1 MRHNRNVS
9 FRFVL
14 ALLGMWLA
22 MPLRP
27 AFGQA
32 VVLSDIL
39 GQITDASG
47 AVIPNA
53 SVTVA
58 NQSTGFTRTVHS
70 NSSGT
75 YLCNDVVSGL
85 YTVTV
90 QKAGFNKYVRTDL
103 DLTASRKMRIDITLE
118 LGPVTQAVTVKGGTP
133 LIETETAAVSS
144 EERNLVINELP
155 EAGSTQ
161 GGRIGYTFFNYMIP
175 GADAPKAEAASFDG
189 LPNGPGGV
197 RITVDGIRSAESC
210 CQQLPS
216 LEAVDEEK
224 VETFNAPAEYK
235 TPATV
240 EMVTRQ
246 GTNKFHGDAWELYDD
261 KSLEARQFFLPQKQL
276 FHGHTFGGSLGGP
289 IKKDKAF
296 LYFGFEEF
304 RFANLSV
311 SVSPI
316 TTFSLPTA
324 SMQEGDFSQLINPAF
339 VNQYN
344 GGVSV
349 TVNDPLTAQAFPGNV
364 IPPNRISSVSQ
375 YFVKNFWSVPSS
387 QGLLNNTFI
396 NALHPYERDKED
408 GRVDYNFSP
417 RHTLFAR
424 FGRTALQGSLPSV
437 GFSLANNF
445 NQSQLF
451 PGRTAGLTDTLILSP
466 HATNE
471 FRFGF
476 SRTLLA
482 FSSPFDTQSVLSAA
496 GLQNATGLDGLPGL
510 SFVNFSG
517 ISALSFTQNVDQ
529 VKGVAD
535 NFSIFKGNHTL
546 KIGMLFDRSDV
557 FSSIPPSPPSFSFTG
572 ALSGYDFADFL
583 LGQPSTISRT
593 LGSWSGYIF
602 QNELGLYVE
611 DSFKIRPDLT
621 VQLGLRYD
629 LQPFAYEKY
638 NKTAVYD
645 IAKQAL
651 VVPSANT
658 LHLVIP
664 SFPQAQVP
672 ILTPSQ
678 AGWPANN
685 RSLVNTPYDDF
696 SPRLGFAWRPRGK
709 ENTVVRGGYGVYRY
723 NAVNYNNSNNYN
735 GVNNFF
741 GGPSSAAFVGS
752 QSATQTLANGIP
764 APTIAFPNPFAGLGP
779 AATLSPATISYATV
793 NPNLKA
799 TMVQEYNLTLE
810 RQWRDWGIRGTYFG
824 DFETGLMYS
833 SDYNQPLPSNQPF
846 AQSRRPIPNAYEIY
860 IIQNGGFQRV
870 SGFQTEVKHPTS
882 HGLLFDGSW
891 TWEKC
896 LGDVTQTNDTDTP
909 SVPPIGSGG
918 YYFRSRFKSNCNLQ
932 YHQQALFRWVWT
944 LPVGRGQAYLRNT
957 NKIVNG
963 VLGGWRLTGAAVFQ
977 TGMWLAPYYTGVD
990 PSGMSPGVGEQ
1001 LPDRIANG
1009 NFPRSQRNGLT
1020 APFFNIAAFECP
1032 GGSTIDGQTN
1042 LLSAGCPLST
1052 PQNVGRLGNSSPNI
1066 IEGPGTNTWNLA
1078 VGKQFPLGHR
1088 EHTNLE
1094 VSAQIAN
1101 PWNHPTFTPSPPVNL
1116 SSPSTV
1122 GIYNATRE
1130 DYIQP
1135 WSYGNRKISLN
1146 ARINF

>member
-1 MRHNRNVS
+1 LSRNKHVS
-9 FRFVL
+9 FGMVL
-14 ALLGMWLA
+14 VVLGTWLA
-22 MPLRP
+22 MPARLV
-27 AFGQA
+27 FGQA
-32 VVLSDIL
+32 VVSSDIL
-39 GQITDASG
+39 GRITDASG

-58 NQSTGFTRTVHS
+58 NQSTGFMRTVQS
-70 NSSGT
+70 DSSGA
-75 YLCNDVVSGL
+75 YLCNSIVSGL
-85 YTVTV
+85 YSVSV
-90 QKAGFNKYVRTDL
+90 EKAGFKNYVRTDL
-103 DLTASRKMRIDITLE
+103 DLTASRKLRIDVTLE
-118 LGPVTQAVTVKGGTP
+118 LGPVTQAVTVKGETP

-144 EERNLVINELP
+144 EERNSVINDLP

-161 GGRIGYTFFNYMIP
+161 GGRIGYTFFNYLIP
-175 GADAPKAEAASFDG
+175 GADAPKGDIASFDG

-197 RITVDGIRSAESC
+197 RISVDGIRSAESC

-240 EMVTRQ
+240 EIITRQ
-246 GTNKFHGDAWELYDD
+246 GTNGFHGDAWELYDD

-289 IKKDKAF
+289 IRKDKAF
-296 LYFGFEEF
+296 FYLGFEEF
-304 RFANLSV
+304 KFANLSV

-316 TTFSLPTA
+316 STFSLPTA
-324 SMQEGDFSQLINPAF
+324 SMQEGDFSELLNSTF
-339 VNQYN
+339 VDQYN
-344 GGVSV
+344 GGVTV
-349 TVNDPLTAQAFPGNV
+349 TVKDPLTGQPFPGNV
-364 IPPNRISSVSQ
+364 IPTNQISSVSQ
-375 YFVKNFWSVPSS
+375 YFAKNFWSTPSS
-387 QGLLNNTFI
+387 DGLLNNTFI

-408 GRVDYNFSP
+408 GRVDYNFSSH
-417 RHTLFAR
+417 HTLFAR
-424 FGRTALQGSLPSV
+424 FGRTGLRGSLPSV

-451 PGRTAGLTDTLILSP
+451 PGRTAGLTDTFIFSP

-482 FSSPFDTQSVLSAA
+482 FSSPYDTQSVLSAA
-496 GLQNATGLDGLPGL
+496 GLENATGLNGLPGL
-510 SFVNFSG
+510 GFVNFSG
-517 ISALSFTQNVDQ
+517 ISALGFTQNVDQ

-535 NFSIFKGNHTL
+535 NFSVFKGNHGL
-546 KIGMLFDRSDV
+546 KMGMLFNRSDV
-557 FSSIPPSPPSFSFTG
+557 FSSIPPTPPSFSFSG
-572 ALSGYDFADFL
+572 ALSGYDFADFM
-583 LGQPSTISRT
+583 LGQPSTLSRT
-593 LGSWSGYIF
+593 LGSSSGYIF
-602 QNELGLYVE
+602 QNELGLYLE
-611 DSFKIRPDLT
+611 DSFKVRPNLT
-621 VQLGLRYD
+621 LQYGLRYD
-629 LQPFAYEKY
+629 LQPFSYEKY
-638 NKTAVYD
+638 NKTAAYD
-645 IAKQAL
+645 IAAQAL
-651 VVPSANT
+651 VVPSAES
-658 LHLVIP
+658 LGFVIP

-678 AGWPANN
+678 AHWPANN
-685 RSLVNTPYDDF
+685 RSLVNTPYNDL
-696 SPRLGFAWRPRGK
+696 SPRFGFAWRPRGK
-709 ENTVVRGGYGVYRY
+709 GDTVVRGGYGIYRF
-723 NAVNYNNSNNYN
+723 NA
-735 GVNNFF
+735 VNNFF
-741 GGPSSAAFVGS
+741 GGPGSAAFVGS
-752 QSATQTLANGIP
+752 QSATQSLVNGILT
-764 APTIAFPNPFAGLGP
+764 PTIAFPDPFAGLGT
-779 AATLSPATISYATV
+779 ASALSPATISYTTV
-793 NPNLKA
+793 NPNLKL
-799 TMVQEYNLTLE
+799 TMVQEYNLTVE
-810 RQWRDWGIRGTYFG
+810 RPWRNWGLRGTYFG

-833 SDYNQPLPSNQPF
+833 SDYNQPPPSNQPF
-846 AQSRRPIPNAYEIY
+846 AQSGRPIPNAYDIF
-860 IIQNGGFQRV
+860 IVQNGGFQRV

-891 TWEKC
+891 TWGKC
-896 LGDVTQTNDTDTP
+896 LGDVTQTNNEDVS

-918 YYFRSRFKSNCNLQ
+918 YYFRRRFKSNCNLQ
-932 YHQQALFRWVWT
+932 FHQQALFRWVWT
-944 LPVGRGQAYLRNT
+944 LPVGRAEAYLSSA
-957 NKIVNG
+957 NKIENG

-1009 NFPRSQRNGLT
+1009 NFPRSQRNRLT
-1020 APFFNIAAFECP
+1020 TPFFNTAAFVCP
-1032 GGSTIDGQTN
+1032 GGSTLNSEPN
-1042 LLSAGCPLST
+1042 LLSAGCPQST

-1078 VGKQFPLGHR
+1078 IVKQFPLGQR

-1101 PWNHPTFTPSPPVNL
+1101 PWNHPTFTPTPSMNL

>member
-1 MRHNRNVS
+1 MDHIRLLRTVV
-9 FRFVL
+9 FVL
-14 ALLGMWLA
+14 AISTMACL
-22 MPLRP
+22 

-32 VVLSDIL
+32 VVSSDIL
-39 GQITDASG
+39 GQITDPSG
-47 AVIPNA
+47 AAIPGA
-53 SVTVA
+53 TVTVT
-58 NQSTGFTRTVHS
+58 NESTGFTRTVHS
-70 NSSGT
+70 DTAGA
-75 YLCNDVVSGL
+75 YLCNGMVSGL
-85 YTVTV
+85 YTVSV
-90 QKAGFNKYVRTDL
+90 MKSGFKKYLRSNL
-103 DLTASRKMRIDITLE
+103 DLTASRKLRIDVTLQ
-118 LGPVTQAVTVKGGTP
+118 LGPTTQTVTVKGGTP
-133 LIETETAAVSS
+133 LIETETAEVSS
-144 EERNLVINELP
+144 GGQNAVINALP

-161 GGRIGYTFFNYMIP
+161 GGRIAYTFFNYLIP

-216 LEAVDEEK
+216 LEAIGEEK
-224 VETFNAPAEYK
+224 VVAYNAPAEYK

-240 EMVTRQ
+240 ELFTRQ
-246 GTNKFHGDAWELYDD
+246 GTNRFHGDVWELYDD

-276 FHGHTFGGSLGGP
+276 FHGNTFGGSLGGP

-296 LYFGFEEF
+296 FYFGFEEF
-304 RFANLSV
+304 KFSNLSV
-311 SVSPI
+311 TVSPI
-316 TTFSLPTA
+316 ATFSVPTA
-324 SMQEGDFSQLINPAF
+324 QMQQGDFSQLLNPAF

-344 GGVSV
+344 GGATV
-349 TVNDPLTAQAFPGNV
+349 TVKDPLTGQPFPGNV
-364 IPPNRISSVSQ
+364 IPTDRISSVSQ
-375 YFVKNFWSVPSS
+375 YFVNTFWPSPTS
-387 QGLLNNTFI
+387 NGLLDNFFI

-424 FGRTALQGSLPSV
+424 FGRTGLRGELPSV
-437 GFSLANNF
+437 GFSPANQF
-445 NQSQLF
+445 NESELF
-451 PGRTAGLTDTLILSP
+451 PGRTAGLTDTFILSP

-476 SRTLLA
+476 SRTLLSFTA
-482 FSSPFDTQSVLSAA
+482 PQDTQSVLSTAGLENAA
-496 GLQNATGLDGLPGL
+496 GMDGLPGL

-517 ISALSFTQNVDQ
+517 MSALSFSQNVDQ
-529 VKGVAD
+529 VKGITD
-535 NFSIFKGNHTL
+535 NFSIFKGNHSL
-546 KIGMLFDRSDV
+546 KMGMLFNRSDV
-557 FSSIPPSPPSFSFTG
+557 FSSIPPTPPSFSFSG

-583 LGQPSTISRT
+583 LGQPSTASRT
-593 LGSWSGYIF
+593 LGSSSGYIF
-602 QNELGLYVE
+602 QNEWGLYVE
-611 DSFKIRPDLT
+611 DSFKIKPNLT
-621 VQLGLRYD
+621 FQYGLRYD
-629 LQPFAYEKY
+629 IEPFAYEKY

-651 VVPSANT
+651 VVPSMNT
-658 LHLVIP
+658 LNLVIP

-685 RSLVNTPYDDF
+685 RSLVNTSYDDF
-696 SPRLGFAWRPRGK
+696 SPRLGFAWRPRGR

-723 NAVNYNNSNNYN
+723 NAVNYNNSDNYS

-741 GGPSSAAFVGS
+741 GGPSSSVFVGS
-752 QSATQTLANGIP
+752 QSATQALTNGILT
-764 APTIAFPNPFAGLGP
+764 PTIAFPNPFAGFGP
-779 AATLSPATISYATV
+779 ASTLSPATISYATV
-793 NPNLKA
+793 NPNLKP

-810 RQWRDWGIRGTYFG
+810 RQWREWGFRGTYFG

-833 SDYNQPLPSNQPF
+833 SDYNQPLPSHQPF
-846 AQSRRPIPNAYEIY
+846 AQSERPIPNAYEIY
-860 IIQNGGFQRV
+860 IVQNGGFQRV

-896 LGDVTQTNDTDTP
+896 LGDVTQTNDTDIP

-918 YYFRSRFKSNCNLQ
+918 YYFRRRFESNCNLQ
-932 YHQQALFRWVWT
+932 FHQQALFRWVWT
-944 LPVGRGQAYLRNT
+944 LPLGRGEAYLSNT
-957 NKIVNG
+957 NKIENG
-963 VLGGWRLTGAAVFQ
+963 FLGGWRLTGAAVFQ

-990 PSGMSPGVGEQ
+990 PSGMSPGIGEQ

-1009 NFPRSQRNGLT
+1009 NFPRSERNGLT
-1020 APFFNIAAFECP
+1020 APFFNTAAFVCP
-1032 GGSTIDGQTN
+1032 GGSTINGLPN
-1042 LLSAGCPLST
+1042 LLSAGCPQST

-1078 VGKQFPLGHR
+1078 VVKQFPLGR
-1088 EHTNLE
+1088 RDHTNLE

-1101 PWNHPTFTPSPPVNL
+1101 PWNHPTFTPTPSMNL